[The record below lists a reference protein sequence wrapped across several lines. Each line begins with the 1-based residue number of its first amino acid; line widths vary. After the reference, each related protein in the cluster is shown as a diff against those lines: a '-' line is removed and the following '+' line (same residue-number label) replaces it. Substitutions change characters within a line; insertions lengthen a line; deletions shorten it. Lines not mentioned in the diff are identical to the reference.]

1 MLVEIS
7 LFALFLLSFRYRL
20 NIDMAKD
27 DEVDVDDELSIDEID
42 KWLSQL
48 ESSGDDIN
56 LLL

>member
-27 DEVDVDDELSIDEID
+27 NEVDVDDELSIDD
-42 KWLSQL
+42 
-48 ESSGDDIN
+48 N
-56 LLL
+56 

>member
-1 MLVEIS
+1 
-7 LFALFLLSFRYRL
+7 
-20 NIDMAKD
+20 MAKD